1 MLLLGWR
8 RCLPLSAA
16 LLISACASSPQKGD
30 VQTIIAEGTGNT
42 CQEALGQ
49 AKVQASD
56 KAVGSFVN
64 SQKSLVADKYYAES
78 INEYSGGVVRQYTV
92 LESKGDSPCRIRIS
106 AEVSLDKKN
115 IALNPNSRSLNLG
128 EVGRFVEKQDEARA
142 TLTALIKRPTMFSAR
157 MDRLHVSTDKKG
169 NAQIVLQVSDV
180 APSEK
185 WYSDLESFLK
195 LQGQRV
201 DFERAKWSDIG
212 KSLVSLVTVPVAVPL
227 GLAPSPFK
235 NQTPRGTEII
245 NGEGLLCFR
254 NDPEYET
261 LRCYQTWLAGEA
273 LRQLRSVQ
281 LMLVER
287 SNDNVTSTRQIQ
299 KGAYHMVAFR
309 ASDYTY
315 QSKTMGSKRDFYLIE
330 PMGVPF
336 REYLTVSRDVLSEE
350 NEFTINVTFSSEV
363 QTAPFVQPA
372 QSGINRANTIRSLTP
387 GALPLTPIRSRQNI

>member
-1 MLLLGWR
+1 MHLNHWR
-8 RCLPLSAA
+8 RSLVIGSAV
-16 LLISACASSPQKGD
+16 LLVACASTPKNGD
-30 VQTIIAEGTGNT
+30 VQTVLADGTGNT

-56 KAVGSFVN
+56 KVVGSFVN
-64 SQKSLVADKYYAES
+64 SQKSLVSDKYYSES

-92 LESKGDSPCRIRIS
+92 LESKGVSPCVVKIS
-106 AEVSLDKKN
+106 AEVYLDKKN
-115 IALNPNSRSLNLG
+115 IAINPNSRSLNLG
-128 EVGRFVEKQDEARA
+128 EVGRFVDKQDEARS
-142 TLTALIKRPTMFSAR
+142 TLTALILRPNMFSAR
-157 MDRLHVSTDKKG
+157 MDRLHVSTDSKK

-185 WYSDLESFLK
+185 WYSDLEAFLNV
-195 LQGQRV
+195 QGQRI
-201 DFERAKWSDIG
+201 DFERSKWSDIG
-212 KSLVSLVTVPVAVPL
+212 KSMLSIIAAPVAVPL

-235 NQTPRGTEII
+235 NQTARGTEII

-254 NDPEYET
+254 NDPQYES
-261 LRCYQTWLAGEA
+261 LRCYQTWLAGDA

-299 KGAYHMVAFR
+299 KGAYHMISFR

-315 QSKTMGSKRDFYLIE
+315 KSKEMGSKRDFYIIE

-336 REYLTVSRDVLSEE
+336 REYLTVNRGALSEE
-350 NEFTINVTFSSEV
+350 NEFTINVQFGIEP
-363 QTAPFVQPA
+363 QTTPFRQP
-372 QSGINRANTIRSLTP
+372 TP
-387 GALPLTPIRSRQNI
+387 GVLPAINTRSRQNI

>member
-1 MLLLGWR
+1 VTPNQLWR
-8 RCLPLSAA
+8 RSLLVGSAV
-16 LLISACASSPQKGD
+16 LLVACASGAKKGD
-30 VQTIIAEGTGNT
+30 SQTVLAEGTGNT

-56 KAVGSFVN
+56 KVVGSFVN

-78 INEYSGGVVRQYTV
+78 LNEYSGGVVRQYTV
-92 LESKGDSPCRIRIS
+92 LESKGVSPCVVKIS
-106 AEVSLDKKN
+106 AEVYLDKKN

-128 EVGRFVEKQDEARA
+128 EVGRFVDKQDEARA
-142 TLTALIKRPTMFSAR
+142 TLRALIMRPNMFSAR
-157 MDRLHVSTDKKG
+157 MDRLYVSTDSKK

-185 WYSDLESFLK
+185 WYSDLESFLN

-201 DFERAKWSDIG
+201 DFERSKWSDIG
-212 KSLVSLVTVPVAVPL
+212 KSVLSLIAAPVAVPL
-227 GLAPSPFK
+227 GLAPSPFR
-235 NQTPRGTEII
+235 NQTSRGTEIV

-254 NDPEYET
+254 NDPQYET
-261 LRCYQTWLAGEA
+261 LRCYQTWLAGDA
-273 LRQLRSVQ
+273 LKQLRSIQ

-315 QSKTMGSKRDFYLIE
+315 KSKEMGSKRDFYIIE

-336 REYLTVSRDVLSEE
+336 REYLTVNRGALSEE
-350 NEFTINVTFSSEV
+350 NAFTINVQFAPET
-363 QTAPFVQPA
+363 QTTPFRPQPP
-372 QSGINRANTIRSLTP
+372 GMLPVMNT
-387 GALPLTPIRSRQNI
+387 RSRQNL

>member
-1 MLLLGWR
+1 MLWFGWR
-8 RCLPLSAA
+8 RCLSLGAVV
-16 LLISACASSPQKGD
+16 LMLGCASSSQKRD

-142 TLTALIKRPTMFSAR
+142 TLAALIKRPAMFSAR

-212 KSLVSLVTVPVAVPL
+212 KSLVSLVTAPVAVPL

-235 NQTPRGTEII
+235 NQTPRGTEIV

-254 NDPEYET
+254 NDPEYESF
-261 LRCYQTWLAGEA
+261 RCYQTWLAGEA
-273 LRQLRSVQ
+273 LRQLRSIQ

-336 REYLTVSRDVLSEE
+336 REYLTVNREALSEE
-350 NEFTINVTFSSEV
+350 NEFTINVIFATEV
-363 QTAPFVQPA
+363 QTPPFVQPA
-372 QSGINRANTIRSLTP
+372 QSGVNRANTIRSLTP
-387 GALPLTPIRSRQNI
+387 GTMPVAPVRTRQNL

>member
-1 MLLLGWR
+1 MQLNHWR
-8 RCLPLSAA
+8 RSLVIGSAV
-16 LLISACASSPQKGD
+16 LLVACASTPKKGD
-30 VQTIIAEGTGNT
+30 VQIVQAEGTGNT

-56 KAVGSFVN
+56 KVVGSFVN
-64 SQKSLVADKYYAES
+64 SQKSLVSDKYYSES

-92 LESKGDSPCRIRIS
+92 LESKGVSPCVVKIS
-106 AEVSLDKKN
+106 AEVYLDKKN
-115 IALNPNSRSLNLG
+115 IAINPNSRSLNLG
-128 EVGRFVEKQDEARA
+128 EVGRFVDKQDEAKS
-142 TLTALIKRPTMFSAR
+142 TLSALIMRPNMFSAR
-157 MDRLHVSTDKKG
+157 MDRLYVSTDSKK

-185 WYSDLESFLK
+185 WYSDLESFLNV
-195 LQGQRV
+195 QGQRI
-201 DFERAKWSDIG
+201 DFERSKWSDIG
-212 KSLVSLVTVPVAVPL
+212 KSMLSILTAPVAVPL

-235 NQTPRGTEII
+235 NQTARGTEIV

-254 NDPEYET
+254 NDPQYES
-261 LRCYQTWLAGEA
+261 LRCYQTWLAGDA

-299 KGAYHMVAFR
+299 KGAYHMISFR

-315 QSKTMGSKRDFYLIE
+315 KSKEMGSKRDFYIIE

-336 REYLTVSRDVLSEE
+336 REYLTVNRGALSEE
-350 NEFTINVTFSSEV
+350 NEFTINVQFGIEP
-363 QTAPFVQPA
+363 QTTPFRQP
-372 QSGINRANTIRSLTP
+372 TP
-387 GALPLTPIRSRQNI
+387 GVLPAINTRSRQNI

>member
-1 MLLLGWR
+1 MSLQHGRRLLLLG
-8 RCLPLSAA
+8 CAVFLT
-16 LLISACASSPQKGD
+16 ACASTPKNGD
-30 VQTIIAEGTGNT
+30 VQTVLAEGTGNT

-92 LESKGDSPCRIRIS
+92 LESKGDSPCRVRIS

-142 TLTALIKRPTMFSAR
+142 TLAALIKRPAMFSAR
-157 MDRLHVSTDKKG
+157 MDRLHVSTDNKK

-185 WYSDLESFLK
+185 WYSDLESFLN

-212 KSLVSLVTVPVAVPL
+212 KSLLSLITAPVAVPL
-227 GLAPSPFK
+227 GLAPSPFR
-235 NQTPRGTEII
+235 NQTPRGTEIV

-254 NDPEYET
+254 NDPQCET
-261 LRCYQTWLAGEA
+261 LRCYQTWLAGDVV
-273 LRQLRSVQ
+273 RQLRTTQ

-299 KGAYHMVAFR
+299 KGAYQMVAFR

-315 QSKTMGSKRDFYLIE
+315 KSKTMGARRDFYIIE

-336 REYLTVSRDVLSEE
+336 REYLTVNRQALSET
-350 NEFTINVTFSSEV
+350 NEFAINVVFGQEPPTTSFR
-363 QTAPFVQPA
+363 APGVVRPV
-372 QSGINRANTIRSLTP
+372 L
-387 GALPLTPIRSRQNI
+387 

>member
-1 MLLLGWR
+1 MTLQHGRRLLLLG
-8 RCLPLSAA
+8 CAVFLT
-16 LLISACASSPQKGD
+16 ACASTPKNGD
-30 VQTIIAEGTGNT
+30 VQTVLAEGTGNT

-92 LESKGDSPCRIRIS
+92 LESKGDSPCRVRIS

-142 TLTALIKRPTMFSAR
+142 TLAALIKRPAMFSAR
-157 MDRLHVSTDKKG
+157 MDRLHVSTDNKK

-185 WYSDLESFLK
+185 WYSDLESFLNV
-195 LQGQRV
+195 QGQRV
-201 DFERAKWSDIG
+201 DFERSKWSDIG
-212 KSLVSLVTVPVAVPL
+212 KSVLSLIAAPVTVPL
-227 GLAPSPFK
+227 GLAPSPFRS
-235 NQTPRGTEII
+235 QTSRGTELI

-254 NDPEYET
+254 NDPQYES
-261 LRCYQTWLAGEA
+261 LRCYQTWLAGDA
-273 LRQLRSVQ
+273 LRQLRSIQ

-299 KGAYHMVAFR
+299 KGAYHMVSFR

-315 QSKTMGSKRDFYLIE
+315 KSKEMGSKRDFYIIE

-336 REYLTVSRDVLSEE
+336 REYLTVNRGSLSEE
-350 NEFTINVTFSSEV
+350 NEFTINVTFGTEP
-363 QTAPFVQPA
+363 QTTPFKPQIPSVLPV
-372 QSGINRANTIRSLTP
+372 SNT
-387 GALPLTPIRSRQNI
+387 RSR